1 MGLCLLALLLPGLN
15 VTARPLARNSRPSPS
30 DVVDEVNSLRAA
42 HGLPPYGT
50 NSILMGTAQGQ
61 ADYMASTGIIGH
73 TGPGGSSVT
82 SRLLAA
88 GYPLAGDLSLGGL
101 RSENVVGGP
110 GMSASGA
117 VSIWTGDSPHLNTML
132 SPNLQD
138 IGAGVAEKDGMIY
151 YVIDCAAPTGGSVVQ
166 FYTPGAAEAALSGG
180 DDLIMPVKMSTPDSN
195 GDIVHEVQAGQSL
208 WQIAIAYGVK
218 IADIQRLNNL
228 GPSLLIY
235 RGNKLLIKHAG
246 TPTPAAATETETAVP
261 DTETATPMSIDT
273 PTQLIEATVTTI
285 PAAPVSGTG
294 AGWAVAAIAGVAL
307 LSAGFVAWAGR
318 SRTI

>member
-1 MGLCLLALLLPGLN
+1 MRSLGALYAMGLCLLALLLPGLN

-30 DVVDEVNSLRAA
+30 DVIDEVNSLRAA
-42 HGLPPYGT
+42 HGLPPYST

-61 ADYMASTGIIGH
+61 ADYMASTGTIGH

-88 GYPLAGDLSLGGL
+88 GYPLAGDLSLGGP

-110 GMSASGA
+110 GMSPSGA
-117 VSIWTGDSPHLNTML
+117 VSTWTGDSPHLNTML

-273 PTQLIEATVTTI
+273 PTPVIVATVRRYRLRQCLERARGG
-285 PAAPVSGTG
+285 P
-294 AGWAVAAIAGVAL
+294 
-307 LSAGFVAWAGR
+307 
-318 SRTI
+318 